1 MLLRVLSNGLQLLLS
16 ETIVRVVWARCCYAD
31 AMKAS
36 ANAKAL
42 AAKAKSQR
50 ERPISFLSDN
60 SWTSGRRASTS
71 PDDSSSGLDKLAA
84 CKTLATTGQSKI
96 GRAAALV
103 RPLRN
108 PAAPKVAGRHP
119 FKVLGKAYGTVQ
131 ARRNA

>member
-50 ERPISFLSDN
+50 ERPISFLSDK
-60 SWTSGRRASTS
+60 SGTCESHAPTCVTGRTKG
-71 PDDSSSGLDKLAA
+71 PLA
-84 CKTLATTGQSKI
+84 L
-96 GRAAALV
+96 
-103 RPLRN
+103 
-108 PAAPKVAGRHP
+108 
-119 FKVLGKAYGTVQ
+119 
-131 ARRNA
+131 